1 MAYSRPGVYITE
13 RLLPAP
19 IGAGASANAAGAIAA
34 PFAQGPESVTLV
46 TSWYEFTKYFGG
58 YNSTYPS
65 TFGVAQFFNNGGREL
80 YVKRILSS
88 NASYAAV
95 TVSTAGSVAVFTA
108 TAKNR
113 GADGTNLRVQVTA
126 GTVADTYTLTLYKET
141 VSGTAQNIA
150 NDYLLERYENIVFDP
165 TFSSS
170 SDYANTVINT
180 MSSYITISNNAAGV
194 PATGIYPLTVS
205 GSPVNGGD
213 GSTVVA
219 ADYTS
224 YQGTSGLSVWDSF
237 LSVNRPLVLFTPN
250 IYSVIPTS
258 TATVTAGA
266 SAWAEANNG
275 FYVAETAAGLT
286 VDAAIAVAQ
295 ALSGKSSTAMYYPHG
310 YISDPVGRGNGALRL
325 VGPSGAMAGKYL
337 SVDATQGVFKA
348 PAGLRTPV
356 AGFVALERSFTTTE
370 LDNMNKGLPST
381 GTGSVAP
388 LNPLRQIPGAGIV
401 PMGART
407 LLQDRTANR
416 YVNMRRSLIYIKA
429 RLKAMT
435 EFAIFENNDEKLW
448 GNINSVIDSFLNEYR
463 NQGGLRGTTP
473 AESYFIKCDAE
484 NNPANLI
491 AQGEVHI
498 QVGVALQYPAEFIV
512 IDLSQKSL
520 N

>member
-19 IGAGASANAAGAIAA
+19 LPVGASANAAGAIAA

-58 YNSTYPS
+58 YNSAYPS

-80 YVKRILSS
+80 YVKRILHSDATA
-88 NASYAAV
+88 ASVNVQTSGAV
-95 TVSTAGSVAVFTA
+95 TVFTA

-113 GADGTNLRVQVTA
+113 GSDGTNLRVQITA
-126 GTVADTYTLTLYKET
+126 GSVADTYTLTLYKEG
-141 VSGTAQNIA
+141 VAGTSSNIA
-150 NDYLLERYENIVFDP
+150 NDYLLERYENLIFDP
-165 TFSSS
+165 SFSTS

-180 MSSYITISNNAAGV
+180 ISSYITISNNAVGLPVA
-194 PATGIYPLTVS
+194 GIYPLTIG

-213 GSTVVA
+213 GSVVVA

-224 YQGTSGLSVWDSF
+224 YASTATAVWNEF
-237 LSVNRPLVLFTPN
+237 NTVNRPLVVFTPN
-250 IYSVIPTS
+250 IYAVVPTS
-258 TATVTAGA
+258 TATVTAA
-266 SAWAEANNG
+266 AAAWCEANNG
-275 FYVAETAAGLT
+275 FYVAETASGLT
-286 VDAAIAVAQ
+286 VDAAITVAQ
-295 ALSGKSSTAMYYPHG
+295 SLSGKSQTAIYYPHG

-337 SVDATQGVFKA
+337 AIDASIGVFKA

-370 LDNMNKGLPST
+370 LDNMNIGLPAA

-388 LNPLRQIPGAGIV
+388 VNPLRQIPGAGIV

-407 LLQDRTANR
+407 LLQDGTANR

-429 RLKAMT
+429 RLKALT
-435 EFAIFENNDEKLW
+435 EFALFENNDEKLW
-448 GNINSVIDSFLNEYR
+448 GNINAAIESFLNEYR
-463 NQGGLRGTTP
+463 NQGGLRGTT
-473 AESYFIKCDAE
+473 AAQAYFIKCDRE
-484 NNPANLI
+484 NNPSNLI

-512 IDLSQKSL
+512 IDLSQKTL